1 MPGSRGVSTPDAQEN
16 TRGNFTT
23 TNPPAAAPDGPI
35 SWAGPWQRQG
45 LTPVDSEEAPGTGGV
60 QGDLGNLQGS
70 SEQALGKSIEGRNIF
85 LQRWPGHR
93 WRAYSP
99 TPHRV
104 PDVSD
109 HLGIHPPGEP
119 AADGSTLDA
128 GLKTPRVPT
137 HD

>member
-1 MPGSRGVSTPDAQEN
+1 MCFPAITDETGPVQPEGRASSDGLRTQTLLTDSSRNS
-16 TRGNFTT
+16 
-23 TNPPAAAPDGPI
+23 
-35 SWAGPWQRQG
+35 

-70 SEQALGKSIEGRNIF
+70 SEQALGKSIEGGNIF

-104 PDVSD
+104 PDASD
-109 HLGIHPPGEP
+109 HLGIHPLGEP
-119 AADGSTLDA
+119 GADGSALDA